1 MLNEKKYSRVF
12 MIVLDSVGAGALPDA
27 DKYGDAGAN
36 TLGHIWENA
45 KPSLPNME
53 KMGLGKIEGLEYPVP
68 ARGAGVFGRAMEKS
82 AGKDTT
88 TGHWE
93 LMGLRLSKPFP
104 LYPEGFPEEVMKEF
118 EKRIGRETLGNYPAS
133 GTAIL
138 DVLGEEHM
146 RTGKPIVYTS
156 GDSVFQIAA
165 HEDVIPVKEL
175 YRYCTIAREMLVGE
189 HAVGRVI
196 ARPFIGEKSGHFQ
209 RTGRRRDFSL
219 EPIGK
224 TLLDALTENG
234 IYTMG
239 IGKIEDI
246 FCMKGL
252 KESDH
257 AAGNPACVD
266 SLLNVMQKDFEGFVF
281 VNLVDFDSVYGHRR
295 DVMGYGK
302 ALEEFDRR
310 LSEIK
315 ALMRDDDLLILT
327 ADHGC
332 DPVHTGTDHTREYI
346 PILAW
351 HTHMRGLTDI
361 GTRASYADIAA
372 TIAENFGLDERFDA
386 DSFFDKL

>member
-1 MLNEKKYSRVF
+1 MKRVF

-27 DKYGDAGAN
+27 AKYGDAGSN
-36 TLGHIWENA
+36 TLGHIWEHA
-45 KPSLPNME
+45 KPALPNME
-53 KMGLGKIEGLEYPVP
+53 KMGLGNIPGLEYPVP
-68 ARGAGVFGRAMEKS
+68 AEGAGVFGRAAEQS

-93 LMGLRLSKPFP
+93 LMGLKLERPFP
-104 LYPEGFPEEVMKEF
+104 LYPEGFPAEVMDEF
-118 EKRIGRETLGNYPAS
+118 ERRTGRKTLGNYPAS

-146 RTGKPIVYTS
+146 RTGALIVYTS

-165 HEDVIPVKEL
+165 HEDVVPVEEL
-175 YRYCTIAREMLVGE
+175 YRYCQIARDILQGE

-196 ARPFIGEKSGHFQ
+196 ARPFIGEKSGAFQ

-219 EPIGK
+219 EPIGP
-224 TLLDALTENG
+224 TLLDKLSEKG

-246 FCMKGL
+246 FCMRGL
-252 KESDH
+252 SESDH

-266 SLLNVMQKDFEGFVF
+266 SLLSVMQKDFTGFVF

-302 ALEEFDRR
+302 ALEYFDQR
-310 LSEIK
+310 LDQIK
-315 ALMRDDDLLILT
+315 ALMTGDDLLIIT

-346 PILAW
+346 PILCW
-351 HTHMRGLTDI
+351 HKGMQGLTDI
-361 GTRASYADIAA
+361 GTRGSYADIAA
-372 TIAENFGLDERFDA
+372 TVAEIFGLEERFGA
-386 DSFFDKL
+386 ESFADKL

>member
-1 MLNEKKYSRVF
+1 MKRVF

-27 DKYGDAGAN
+27 AKYGDAGSN
-36 TLGHIWENA
+36 TLGHIWEHA
-45 KPSLPNME
+45 KPALPNME
-53 KMGLGKIEGLEYPVP
+53 KMGLGNIPGLEYPVP
-68 ARGAGVFGRAMEKS
+68 AEGAGVFGRAAEQS

-93 LMGLRLSKPFP
+93 LMGLKLERPFP
-104 LYPEGFPEEVMKEF
+104 LYPEGFPDEVMDEF
-118 EKRIGRETLGNYPAS
+118 ERRTGRKTLGNYPAS

-146 RTGKPIVYTS
+146 RTGALIVYTS

-165 HEDVIPVKEL
+165 HEEVVPVEEL
-175 YRYCTIAREMLVGE
+175 YRYCQIARDILQGE

-196 ARPFIGEKSGHFQ
+196 ARPFIGEKSGAFQ

-219 EPIGK
+219 EPIGP
-224 TLLDALTENG
+224 TLLDKLSEKG

-246 FCMKGL
+246 FCMRGL
-252 KESDH
+252 SESDH

-266 SLLNVMQKDFEGFVF
+266 SLLSVMQKDFTGFVF

-302 ALEEFDRR
+302 ALEYFDQR
-310 LSEIK
+310 LDQIK
-315 ALMRDDDLLILT
+315 ALMTGDDLLIIT

-346 PILAW
+346 PILCW
-351 HTHMRGLTDI
+351 HKGMQGLTDI
-361 GTRASYADIAA
+361 GTRGSYADIAA
-372 TIAENFGLDERFDA
+372 TVAEIFGLEERFGA
-386 DSFFDKL
+386 ESFVDKL